1 MQLSAVLGNGF
12 RNYWSQLSAFSS
24 NARLFLLSNLL
35 GGVVISIYSL
45 LFNFYLLS
53 LGYQQDFLGL
63 IASLGQFT
71 IFLAA
76 LPCGML
82 SNMLGRKRA
91 MLLAVGANVVVMLG
105 FVIWTTTEG
114 IVVLTLLNGVS
125 QALFVVSMSP
135 FMIENSTKAERTHL
149 FSMNQAVI
157 AVAGVAGGIVGGNAP
172 AWLGAWLGV
181 GASDVR
187 AYQAGIGAAT
197 FINLIS
203 MFPLLLLRDVPSSE
217 RHMARRP
224 LSGARLDGR
233 MLFKLLFPNLLIGL
247 GAGLLIPFN
256 NVFLRERFGVNDS
269 EVGTVFAFI
278 ALV

>member
-1 MQLSAVLGNGF
+1 MQLSTTLGEGL

-63 IASLGQFT
+63 IASLGQLT

-76 LPCGML
+76 LPSGML
-82 SNMLGRKRA
+82 SNTLGRKRA
-91 MLLAVGANVVVMLG
+91 MLLAVGANVLVMLG
-105 FVIWTTTEG
+105 FLWWTTMEG

-125 QALFVVSMSP
+125 QALFIVTMSP
-135 FMIENSTKAERTHL
+135 FMIENSGKAERTHL

-157 AVAGVAGGIVGGNAP
+157 AVAGVAGGIIGGNAP
-172 AWLGAWLGV
+172 SWLGAGLGV
-181 GASDVR
+181 GANDVR
-187 AYQAGIGAAT
+187 AYQAGIGAAAL
-197 FINLIS
+197 INLIS
-203 MFPLLLLRDVPSSE
+203 MFPLFMLRDAPLSA
-217 RHMARRP
+217 RHMTRRP
-224 LSGARLDGR
+224 LSGIRTDGR
-233 MLFKLLFPNLLIGL
+233 VLFKLLFPNLLIGM

-256 NVFLRERFGVNDS
+256 N
-269 EVGTVFAFI
+269 
-278 ALV
+278 